1 METIMELK
9 REDGCTVRVYPD
21 LGAPNPRSKEY
32 PAGQLGHLLTWGSAA
47 VSPDENGYSRPSELF
62 AELIET
68 HFRFNELHSVLKSE
82 AFDDMRFKTDKLGR
96 EHLIVKDADDWHI
109 DGRYD
114 CAPSL
119 HSLATALADNAKAV
133 ALLGQKIAIRPIYF
147 LDGAYSCK
155 PFGEQEEA
163 PIVGVAYA
171 TPDDVEAFQRNGG
184 IEPWLVESLLAYEVD
199 EYSTW
204 ANKGGFRIEVE
215 RPDGSCESCD
225 GLIAVHCE
233 PEDVLEWSRE
243 ILPLIDKA
251 A

>member
-1 METIMELK
+1 METIMELE

-21 LGAPNPRSKEY
+21 PNAPSPRSKEY
-32 PAGQLGHLLTWGSAA
+32 PAGQLGHLLTWGAA
-47 VSPDENGYSRPSELF
+47 VSPDENRYSRPSELF

-68 HFRFNELHSVLKSE
+68 QFRFDELHSVLKSE

-96 EHLIVKDADDWHI
+96 EHLVVKGAEGWRI
-109 DGRYD
+109 EGRYEY
-114 CAPSL
+114 APSL
-119 HSLATALADNAKAV
+119 HALATAIADSSKAV

-147 LDGAYSCK
+147 LDGAYSPK
-155 PFGEQEEA
+155 PFGEHAEGR
-163 PIVGVAYA
+163 IVGVAYA
-171 TPDDVEAFQRNGG
+171 APKDVEAFSRNGE
-184 IEPWLVESLLAYEVD
+184 IEPWLIESMLGYEVE
-199 EYSTW
+199 EYSAW
-204 ANKGGFRIEVE
+204 ANKGGFRVEVE
-215 RPDGSCESCD
+215 KPDGSIESCD